1 MVHLILII
9 TNYFLL
15 ITLFNT
21 IYLLYSLWGGNSL
34 FYNFLFPGGNSY
46 HFELP
51 PWGMDFA
58 NIFIYTL
65 WDGLN
70 LWTSPLRTGLY
81 LFISSPLRTG
91 ISLLIIPPP
100 WGGRI
105 KVGVNISRVDGNF
118 EKTFYCILHLY
129 FNFNLKTRNVL
140 FDINTALIYNYYED

>member
-91 ISLLIIPPP
+91 ISLLITPPP
-100 WGGRI
+100 WGVD
-105 KVGVNISRVDGNF
+105 KPSNISSPLRKDLALFISSPLRGEDKGGGEYF
-118 EKTFYCILHLY
+118 KCRWKFWEDFLLY
-129 FNFNLKTRNVL
+129 FAFI
-140 FDINTALIYNYYED
+140 F